1 MLLWISWIINSF
13 FEKLTKRAY
22 CFISLNIHYNDHL
35 LQINFY
41 FSSVQEVFSWLLEA
55 SDDSSD
61 LWDGGRITWSV
72 RYASDAGSVADDTSP
87 SEHSSEENPSK
98 RKKRNHFLSRR
109 NSGDRDYDNT
119 HAKEAGTTKQ
129 SQINDSEKFG
139 TDATDD
145 YSDEIYNDKTASAE
159 TVTHKS
165 KISKNKKYV
174 PQKDVRENNHESD
187 KIELRYSSVDDEG
200 HVVERKTI
208 LNAED
213 AVEMESAKIDD
224 EEVLMK
230 QYPTDEELNVDDEPE
245 RDEKLSTTEKY
256 LDTSS
261 KADEGT
267 EGCYIYL

>member
-98 RKKRNHFLSRR
+98 REKRNHFLSRR

-200 HVVERKTI
+200 HVVER
-208 LNAED
+208 NN
-213 AVEMESAKIDD
+213 MESAKIDD